1 MAQDRL
7 AGKVAI
13 ITGAGSGIGWA
24 AARWFADE
32 GARVVC
38 ADVSGQERE
47 IAAGSATSR
56 CRCTLTS
63 PTPTTSNAWSP
74 PPSTASAGW
83 MCC

>member
-24 AARWFADE
+24 AARRFADE

-38 ADVSGQERE
+38 ADVSGQERGGGGAGGAGGGGGGGGGAPPA
-47 IAAGSATSR
+47 AAGR
-56 CRCTLTS
+56 
-63 PTPTTSNAWSP
+63 
-74 PPSTASAGW
+74 
-83 MCC
+83 